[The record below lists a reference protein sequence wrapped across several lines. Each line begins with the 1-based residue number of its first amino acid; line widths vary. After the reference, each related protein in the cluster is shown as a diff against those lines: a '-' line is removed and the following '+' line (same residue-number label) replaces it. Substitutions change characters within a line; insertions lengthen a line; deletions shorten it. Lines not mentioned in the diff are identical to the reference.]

1 MLYEVRTYRVKPR
14 SQNEVMKRFG
24 KAYGERKEFSE
35 ISAFFYCDIGPLNE
49 IIHIWPYENL
59 QDRTDVRVKAS
70 ATPSW
75 PPHIGEFLDEQ
86 LSEIFLPFPCTPEFK
101 TGQIGPVFE
110 WRSYTIKPHSLGGIQ
125 ERWGEALHEREKL
138 SPILMA
144 MSTEI
149 GPLNKF
155 VHIWPYESLNHRA
168 EIRAEAA
175 AKGIWPP
182 KGGGDELLR
191 QDNKILFAAPF
202 SPIQ

>member
-1 MLYEVRTYRVKPR
+1 MGMT
-14 SQNEVMKRFG
+14 
-24 KAYGERKEFSE
+24 
-35 ISAFFYCDIGPLNE
+35 
-49 IIHIWPYENL
+49 
-59 QDRTDVRVKAS
+59 
-70 ATPSW
+70 
-75 PPHIGEFLDEQ
+75 
-86 LSEIFLPFPCTPEFK
+86 
-101 TGQIGPVFE
+101 
-110 WRSYTIKPHSLGGIQ
+110 
-125 ERWGEALHEREKL
+125 
-138 SPILMA
+138 
-144 MSTEI
+144 TEL